1 MFMRSKALKV
11 AALALLLL
19 ALNLSTSAAA
29 LAQDKKKKEK
39 KSLPPGKAVL
49 WEEPRDIDSRD
60 LLLGPGGARMRPE
73 VSRLEFVKEE
83 KDGWSKKYRVRD
95 AAGKV
100 WVAKL
105 SKEAQSETAAV
116 RLVWAVGYPTE
127 INYLVPCV
135 RIEGAPQPKEAEAC
149 AGGGYRNVRLEARPE
164 GIKRLDEWSW
174 VGSPF
179 EGRREMQ
186 GLKVLMVFLNNW
198 DTKDDN
204 NVVFHV
210 QQRGTD
216 ELQYIISDL
225 GATLGKTGGGRL
237 WKLKRSRNAPE
248 DYAEAKF
255 IDRVEKGYVRFSY
268 AGVNTGMLDKITVA
282 DARWLGGWLARLS
295 ERQIGDAFR
304 AANYTP
310 EEVRIFTGAVRARVR
325 ELTTLPK

>member
-1 MFMRSKALKV
+1 MFMRSKALAL
-11 AALALLLL
+11 AALAL
-19 ALNLSTSAAA
+19 ALGFGLSTAH
-29 LAQDKKKKEK
+29 AQDDKKKKAK
-39 KSLPPGKAVL
+39 KPLPPGKAVL

-60 LLLGPGGARMRPE
+60 LLAGPGGERMKPDLGR
-73 VSRLEFVKEE
+73 VTFVREE
-83 KDGWSKKYRVRD
+83 TGGWSKKYRVKD
-95 AAGKV
+95 GADKTWVVKLGKE
-100 WVAKL
+100 
-105 SKEAQSETAAV
+105 SQSETAAV

-127 INYLVPCV
+127 VNYLVPCV
-135 RIEGAPQPKEAEAC
+135 RIEGAPQPKDEEAC
-149 AGGGYRNVRLEARPE
+149 AGGGYRNARFEARPE
-164 GIKRLDEWSW
+164 GVKRLDEWPW

-186 GLKVLMVFLNNW
+186 GLRVLMVFLNNW

-204 NVVFHV
+204 NVIFHV
-210 QQRGTD
+210 RQRGAD
-216 ELQYIISDL
+216 ELQYAISDL

-237 WKLKRSRNAPE
+237 WKLKRSRSHPQ

-255 IDRVEKGYVRFSY
+255 IKEVRQGYVKFEY

-310 EEVRIFTGAVRARVR
+310 EEVRIFTGAVRARIR